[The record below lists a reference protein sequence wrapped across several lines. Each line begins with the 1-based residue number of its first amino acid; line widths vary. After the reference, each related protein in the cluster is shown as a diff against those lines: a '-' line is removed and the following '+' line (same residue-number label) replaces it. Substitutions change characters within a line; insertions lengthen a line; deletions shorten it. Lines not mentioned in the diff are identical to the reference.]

1 MMGVGDGLA
10 TDRANTMAETE
21 SGLSTVSSTSR
32 KQTPG
37 TGSRV
42 KL

>member
-1 MMGVGDGLA
+1 MMPGVGGGQEGA
-10 TDRANTMAETE
+10 GNMMAETE

-32 KQTPG
+32 KQTAG
-37 TGSRV
+37 TGSKV

>member
-1 MMGVGDGLA
+1 MMWGGESLA
-10 TDRANTMAETE
+10 TDRASTMAETE